1 MAHHE
6 ALLEQRLAAA
16 ARETAEATAADRRVH
31 EAELAPIGS
40 ALIPRRWIDR
50 RVHEV
55 ELAQLRQ
62 VTEAT
67 LSAKDRQHAEQ
78 VKRLEALHRE
88 QCAAYGVLQQ
98 QGGAL
103 SKLATDVGRTAEGLV
118 VLREKM
124 EQDLWKTVLKGEAA
138 MLEKEGALNE
148 VQAQR
153 EKLWAER
160 EALVAAMRSEL
171 DAEQQRMAAAW
182 RSGRTEWEAMQAEH
196 NELRSQLAQRA
207 VEIDALQQRVVA
219 EMAGAVATLQAER
232 KLFAQERG
240 LCRDERSALS
250 RALVWHRGEGRQ
262 SRRISGNSRRVSRL
276 GGAPRRGVA
285 PPRGHL
291 QLAGG
296 ARIGE
301 GAVGAARLSELVVD
315 PSRL

>member
-1 MAHHE
+1 
-6 ALLEQRLAAA
+6 
-16 ARETAEATAADRRVH
+16 
-31 EAELAPIGS
+31 
-40 ALIPRRWIDR
+40 
-50 RVHEV
+50 
-55 ELAQLRQ
+55 
-62 VTEAT
+62 
-67 LSAKDRQHAEQ
+67 
-78 VKRLEALHRE
+78 
-88 QCAAYGVLQQ
+88 
-98 QGGAL
+98 
-103 SKLATDVGRTAEGLV
+103 
-118 VLREKM
+118 
-124 EQDLWKTVLKGEAA
+124 
-138 MLEKEGALNE
+138 
-148 VQAQR
+148 
-153 EKLWAER
+153 
-160 EALVAAMRSEL
+160 
-171 DAEQQRMAAAW
+171 
-182 RSGRTEWEAMQAEH
+182 MQAEH

-240 LCRDERSALS
+240 LCRDERSVLS
-250 RALVWHRGEGRQ
+250 RALVEHRGEGRQ